1 MSTTCSVLPSSSR
14 AKSGL
19 GSLSFQKS
27 WLDHSNCSVAP
38 WPCQSNSCFRADG
51 ETRVR
56 VAECRAPSGI
66 VAFENKVVVPTRF
79 LEMPTIDQGSAT
91 PLP

>member
-1 MSTTCSVLPSSSR
+1 MSTTLSVPPSSPR

-27 WLDHSNCSVAP
+27 RLDHSNCSVAP
-38 WPCQSNSCFRADG
+38 WPCQPNSCFRADG
-51 ETRVR
+51 ETRVG

-66 VAFENKVVVPTRF
+66 VAFENRFVVRTRF
-79 LEMPTIDQGSAT
+79 LEIPTSNLGKTT